1 MKTQE
6 ELKDIAK
13 QILDYEIRARN
24 AADDAEQEE
33 CLQAIMKIACQPGL
47 ALEDIL
53 ALDELIMESLSD
65 LDTDN

>member
-47 ALEDIL
+47 SLEDIL
-53 ALDELIMESLSD
+53 ALDELIMENLSD
-65 LDTDN
+65 LDADN

>member
-53 ALDELIMESLSD
+53 ALDELIMESLSG
-65 LDTDN
+65 LDADN

>member
-65 LDTDN
+65 LDADN